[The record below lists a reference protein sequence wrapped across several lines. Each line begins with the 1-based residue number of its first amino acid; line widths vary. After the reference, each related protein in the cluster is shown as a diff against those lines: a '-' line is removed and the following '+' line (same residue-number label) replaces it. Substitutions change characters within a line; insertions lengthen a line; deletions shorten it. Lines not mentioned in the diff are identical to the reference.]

1 MKNPLAIATL
11 ICAIAIPA
19 AAQTSTPIPGE
30 TQSRLSKMP
39 PEAGSAAGQMELRM
53 QNGGVVIVFPGLGG
67 TGVAYASIDLVCGSK
82 TYTVG
87 TGNSHGECK
96 SGGNGNNAI
105 CDDGHGNG
113 AEVTCSSG
121 CGSSSGSGSCSAKAQ

>member
-19 AAQTSTPIPGE
+19 AAQTSTPVPGE

-39 PEAGSAAGQMELRM
+39 PEVGSPGGQMELRM

-67 TGVAYASIDLVCGSK
+67 RAVAYASIDLVCGSRH
-82 TYTVG
+82 TVG
-87 TGNSHGECK
+87 TGNSHGED
-96 SGGNGNNAI
+96 A
-105 CDDGHGNG
+105 
-113 AEVTCSSG
+113 VRR
-121 CGSSSGSGSCSAKAQ
+121 QWQ